1 MNECA
6 RELEWAGGKRV
17 FNLNDPKVIAV
28 LSGTGPKMARVRP
41 GVLKLEP
48 LKGHNGDTPAACLR
62 RFDDGAYSIPD
73 IERIILYGLWGGGM
87 SLSDAGEL
95 VATHVR
101 GKPLAANAAIAFE
114 ILAALFVGATDAGAG
129 A

>member
-6 RELEWAGGKRV
+6 RELEWAGGKHV
-17 FNLNDPKVIAV
+17 FNLNDPRVIAV
-28 LSGTGPKMARVRP
+28 LSGTGPKMARIRS
-41 GVLKLEP
+41 GVLKLDP
-48 LKGHNGDTPAACLR
+48 LKGSNGDTPAACLK

-73 IERIILYGLWGGGM
+73 IERVVLYGLWGGGL
-87 SLSDAGEL
+87 SLSEADDL
-95 VATHVR
+95 VAAHVR

-114 ILAALFVGATDAGAG
+114 ILAALFMGATNAGAG